1 MIRGILGCILAMA
14 AGVAVAAGEEFK
26 GSCAY
31 GLSELGVD
39 VRTDCS
45 IRWANPKTGKVYC
58 FGNEEVLGKF
68 LKDPAA
74 SVQKAEQVYA
84 KYFAK

>member
-1 MIRGILGCILAMA
+1 MRAFFAVLAMA
-14 AGVAVAAGEEFK
+14 FAGLASAAGEEFK

-45 IRWANPKTGKVYC
+45 IRWANPSTGKIYC
-58 FGNEEVLGKF
+58 FGNEEVLAKF
-68 LKDPAA
+68 LADPDAN
-74 SVQKAEQVYA
+74 VRKADQTYA
-84 KYFAK
+84 RLYSK